1 MLHFKGTPPLETE
14 RLLLRRINDG
24 DLNEIYQYA
33 SNEKVTQYVLW
44 ETHESL
50 EDTKDF
56 YRNYVQAN
64 LENDH
69 GADWAIIRKEDGTF
83 LGSIGLM
90 NPDFDTNTVEVGY
103 VLGEDHWGKGYMSEA
118 LDRIVGFVFHEL
130 SFETVI
136 GIHHINNKASGRV
149 MEKAGLK
156 GLEILAAFME
166 VKGKMWTVKRHKI
179 HKKSWLECHN

>member
-24 DLNEIYQYA
+24 DLNDIYQYA

-56 YRNYVQAN
+56 YRTYVQAN

-103 VLGEDHWGKGYMSEA
+103 VLGENHWGKGYMSEA
-118 LDRIVGFVFHEL
+118 LDRIVGLPDAAVKEAKERVSSAIKNSGFKPPHYFGRITVNLAPADLKKEGPFSFCL
-130 SFETVI
+130 SAF
-136 GIHHINNKASGRV
+136 
-149 MEKAGLK
+149 GL
-156 GLEILAAFME
+156 
-166 VKGKMWTVKRHKI
+166 
-179 HKKSWLECHN
+179 S